1 MEAKTKTSAKGAMGK
16 VAMVYSKYVRP
27 QSNSAVS
34 ITHQLKPSPVA
45 AAASAS
51 YVDDIDQRA
60 SAFILA
66 VRERFKNEHNM

>member
-1 MEAKTKTSAKGAMGK
+1 MEAKTKTSARDAMGK
-16 VAMVYSKYVRP
+16 VAMVYSKYVKP

-45 AAASAS
+45 AASAS
-51 YVDDIDQRA
+51 YVDDIDARA